1 MQISLAKSSHF
12 CHFPLYPDGS
22 QSWLAQLVTDSWA
35 SVDTPRNHPCQW
47 PTPSTAPPCH
57 LSQNLRM
64 QKGSQRSQAQS
75 QTETPAPHLP
85 VSTLLSSWLAT
96 LSHCPSLWSN
106 PSQSFRKKLSPK
118 EMSPSPTQTE
128 RSSSLVHSTAWRAVV
143 DRHVAGLIYL
153 RWEAPNRDDFKLP
166 STQGTLHSNGHT
178 VPFLLCL

>member
-64 QKGSQRSQAQS
+64 QKGSQRSPSPIPNWNPCSAS
-75 QTETPAPHLP
+75 
-85 VSTLLSSWLAT
+85 
-96 LSHCPSLWSN
+96 PSLHPLKLLVGHTIPLPKSLIKPITVLQKEALPQGN
-106 PSQSFRKKLSPK
+106 VSFAYTNRAKLLLGSFNSLEGCGWQTRGRINLSEMGSPK
-118 EMSPSPTQTE
+118 
-128 RSSSLVHSTAWRAVV
+128 
-143 DRHVAGLIYL
+143 
-153 RWEAPNRDDFKLP
+153 
-166 STQGTLHSNGHT
+166 QGW
-178 VPFLLCL
+178 F